1 MRQKSVL
8 RFRHSLLIALL
19 ASLSVFT
26 SAAGVKRPTPDK
38 SDAFFTN
45 GVIPHLKIEITGT
58 NYNSLQQNP
67 RRSVRARVTDGKTV
81 YEDVAIHLKGAVGS
95 FQPLEAKPAF
105 TLNFD
110 KFKEGQEYHGIDK
123 LHLNNSV
130 QDRSYMTELLC
141 SELFLAAG
149 VPTARTTHARVELN
163 GRPLGLYVLKEGFD
177 KTFLRRHFTSAK
189 GNLYDGGFTR
199 EITEPLER
207 DEGEG
212 PPHVELKRLAAAATD
227 SDPEARWAKLEKL
240 LDMDCMLSFMA
251 LEMMTWH
258 WDGYVR
264 KHNNYRVYHEPAA
277 DKIYFLP
284 HGMDQMFWVADGA
297 IVPVNPGGLV
307 AAAILGTPQGRKLY
321 RERVGLL
328 LTNVFLVERI
338 TNRIDEVQ
346 RRIRPVLASISS
358 GAARSHDGAVYNLRQ
373 QVIGRV
379 DGVRQLL
386 EQPEPA
392 PLQFESGV
400 AKLPSWRVHNSQG
413 IATLDKVTDNGIKTL
428 HIRVNQPVSSSW
440 RTRVL
445 LDPGVYRFEGRLKT
459 AGVAGYE
466 SSRGQG
472 AGLRISQSRRPN
484 RVTGDSDWKTVT
496 FDFGIPDIREVEL
509 VCELAAFRGEAWFDI
524 ASLKLIKRQ

>member
-1 MRQKSVL
+1 MRQKLVL
-8 RFRHSLLIALL
+8 RFPQWVLIPLLV
-19 ASLSVFT
+19 SLSAFT
-26 SAAGVKRPTPDK
+26 SAAGVKRPTPDE
-38 SDAFFTN
+38 SDGFFTN
-45 GVIPHLKIEITGT
+45 CVIPHLKIEITGT
-58 NYNSLQQNP
+58 NYSSLQQNP
-67 RRSVRARVTDGKTV
+67 RRSVRARVIDGKTV
-81 YEDVAIHLKGAVGS
+81 YDDVAIHLKGAVGS
-95 FQPLEAKPAF
+95 FQPLEAKPAL

-110 KFKEGQEYHGIDK
+110 KFKEGQKYHGIDK

-149 VPTARTTHARVELN
+149 VPTARTTHARVDLN

-177 KTFLRRHFTSAK
+177 KTFLRRHFTNAK

-212 PPHVELKRLAAAATD
+212 PPHVELKRLATAAAD

-258 WDGYVR
+258 WDGYVM
-264 KHNNYRVYHEPAA
+264 KHNNYRVYHEPAS

-284 HGMDQMFWVADGA
+284 HGMDQMFWVANGP
-297 IVPVNPGGLV
+297 IVPINRGGLV

-328 LTNVFLVERI
+328 LTNVFSLERL

-346 RRIRPVLASISS
+346 RRIRPVLASVSS
-358 GAARSHDGAVYNLRQ
+358 GAARNHDGAVNNLRQ

-379 DGVRQLL
+379 DGVRQLF
-386 EQPEPA
+386 EQPEPK
-392 PLQFESGV
+392 PVQFDGGV
-400 AKLPSWRVHNSQG
+400 AKLPNWRMHNSQG
-413 IATLDKVTDNGIKTL
+413 VATLDKVTDNGIKTL
-428 HIRVNQPVSSSW
+428 HIRVDEPVNSSW

-445 LDPGVYRFEGRLKT
+445 LDPGVYRFEGRIKT

-472 AGLRISQSRRPN
+472 AGLRISQLRRPN
-484 RVTGDSDWKTVT
+484 RLMGDSDWKTVAY
-496 FDFGIPDIREVEL
+496 DFSTPDVREVEL
-509 VCELAAFRGEAWFDI
+509 ICELAAFRGEAWFDI
-524 ASLKLIKRQ
+524 DSLKLIRRQ